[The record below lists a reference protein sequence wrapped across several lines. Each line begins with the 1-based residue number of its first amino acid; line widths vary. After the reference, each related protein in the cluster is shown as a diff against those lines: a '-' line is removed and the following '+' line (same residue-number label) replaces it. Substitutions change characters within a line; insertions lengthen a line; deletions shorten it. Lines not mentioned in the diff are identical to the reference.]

1 MAIAG
6 GTVAIGDTISFSHHA
21 VGDSIMRTLACD
33 TTADQLLDYLAS
45 NGTGDK
51 WTYFGD
57 LVEWESLYNLWG
69 DRHFVGR
76 LARNLAGRGL
86 AEIRRA
92 ALGMQLR
99 LISAGIHL
107 AGQREREAATAEID
121 LSGLAW

>member
-1 MAIAG
+1 
-6 GTVAIGDTISFSHHA
+6 
-21 VGDSIMRTLACD
+21 MRTLATD

-45 NGTGDK
+45 DGTGGQ
-51 WTYFGD
+51 WTYYAD
-57 LVEWESLYNLWG
+57 LAEWESLYNLRG
-69 DRHFVGR
+69 ERHFVGR

-99 LISAGIHL
+99 LTPAGIDL

-121 LSGLAW
+121 WSAVAW